1 MSFLVKIGCQIIM
14 PPCLGNTSAV
24 CNKVSL
30 PVPYDIKVTASLAV
44 LTRSQVR
51 PPVLVP
57 DVASPDVAEDESE
70 AAAEAATEIEHI
82 PDSDLTEFQQ
92 KCIAGYAKDPYFSDE
107 LKLSHLN
114 KLKGL
119 RWSHTDKLVIPDA
132 FDLRQFVVCEMHD
145 SPYRGHVGVKKTQKA
160 IELLYFWPT
169 LAADVECYVKHCPS
183 CQKMKSTNQKP
194 AGLLQPSPIPSRRW
208 AASVLW
214 TSSQLFLKHSL
225 VTLPLLHLLIG

>member
-1 MSFLVKIGCQIIM
+1 M
-14 PPCLGNTSAV
+14 
-24 CNKVSL
+24 CNKVRL
-30 PVPYDIKVTASLAV
+30 PLPHDIRVTVSLAV

-51 PPVLVP
+51 SPVPVP
-57 DVASPDVAEDESE
+57 DVASPDVAEADSEAESE

-82 PDSDLTEFQQ
+82 SELTKFQQ
-92 KCIAGYAKDPYFSDE
+92 KCIAGYAKDDYFSDE
-107 LKLSHLN
+107 RKLSHLN

-119 RWSHTDKLVIPDA
+119 WWSNTDKLVIPDA
-132 FDLRQFVVCEMHD
+132 FDLRQFVMCEIHD
-145 SPYRGHVGVKKTQKA
+145 SPHRGHVGIKKTKKA
-160 IELLYFWPT
+160 IELLYFWPM

-225 VTLPLLHLLIG
+225 VTLLWLHLLIG